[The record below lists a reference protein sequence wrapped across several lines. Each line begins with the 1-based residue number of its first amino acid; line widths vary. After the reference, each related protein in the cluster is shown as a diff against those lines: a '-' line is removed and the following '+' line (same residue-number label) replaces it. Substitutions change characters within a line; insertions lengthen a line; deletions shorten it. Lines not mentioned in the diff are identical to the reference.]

1 LIDVGFSAARLDRR
15 LGELGVSPES
25 IAAAVVTHEHRDHS
39 TGVRVASRRWGWPVW
54 MTGGTWAAC
63 RGRLSGDEDVRRM
76 RPGSPLDLGTLEVRP
91 FGTCHDAAEPVA
103 VTVRSPTAGHKVG
116 IATDLGRATT
126 GVRAA
131 LRGCH
136 FLVLEANHDERML
149 RTGPYPWSVK
159 RRVGGSRGHLSNR
172 LAGELA
178 SDLAHAELGGVLLA
192 HLSAECND
200 PQSALDAVGE
210 ALERSDFRGVLDVA
224 EQDRPSPFYEVAELL
239 AETRVGPQLSLF
251 P

>member
-1 LIDVGFSAARLDRR
+1 
-15 LGELGVSPES
+15 
-25 IAAAVVTHEHRDHS
+25 
-39 TGVRVASRRWGWPVW
+39 
-54 MTGGTWAAC
+54 MTGGTRAAC
-63 RGRLSGDEDVRRM
+63 HGQLDGDEDVHRLKADA
-76 RPGSPLDLGTLEVRP
+76 PLSFGTLEVHP

-103 VTVRSPTAGHKVG
+103 VSVRDPSTGHKVG

-131 LRGCH
+131 LKGCH

-178 SDLAHAELGGVLLA
+178 ADLSHAELGGVLLA

-200 PQSALDAVGE
+200 PHCAVDTVGE

-224 EQDRPSPFYEVAELL
+224 EQDRPGRFYEVAELL
-239 AETRVGPQLSLF
+239 AEVRDGPQLCLF